1 MKQLYDQDF
10 RLGILGGGQL
20 GKMLIQSC
28 ADYNV
33 KAIVLDQDESV
44 PAASLAY
51 ALQKGSFKE
60 YEDVKQLATQ
70 VDLLTI
76 EIEHVNLEAL
86 REAERNG
93 ILVYPQPNVL
103 EIIQDKGK
111 QKQFYYEQG
120 IPTSDFELIEHYQD
134 IEQYRHLLPAFQK
147 SRRAGYDGKGVRH
160 IPTAAAI
167 KQGFEVPS
175 VLEQKVDFT
184 KELSV
189 IVARNPQGEMEAYP
203 PVELSF
209 HPDQNLVEFLSAP
222 AEITP
227 EIEQKAISIAK
238 DTAEKLGV
246 VGLLAVEQFLDEGG
260 NIFVNEV
267 APRPH
272 NSGHH
277 TIEANQTSQYEQ
289 HLRAIFGLP
298 LGSTDLITPAVM
310 VNLLGNPEEYGQ
322 PYYAGLEEALAI
334 KGVHPHIYGKPQTKP
349 FRKMGHVTITD
360 KNLDEAKQKARHIKD
375 LLKVKAYDQS

>member
-1 MKQLYDQDF
+1 MKQFYDQNF
-10 RLGILGGGQL
+10 KLGILGGGQL

-28 ADYNV
+28 GDYNV
-33 KAIVLDQDESV
+33 NSLVLDQDESV

-51 ALQKGSFKE
+51 ALQKGSFKK
-60 YEDVKQLATQ
+60 YEDVQQLANQ
-70 VDLLTI
+70 ADLLTI

-93 ILVYPQPNVL
+93 IPVYPQPNVL

-120 IPTSDFELIEHYQD
+120 IPTSVFELIEHYRD
-134 IEQYRHLLPAFQK
+134 IEQYSHLLPAFQK
-147 SRRAGYDGKGVRH
+147 SRRAGYDGKGVQH
-160 IPTAAAI
+160 IPTETSI
-167 KQGFEVPS
+167 EEGFEVPS
-175 VLEQKVDFT
+175 VLEQKVDFI

-189 IVARNPQGEMEAYP
+189 IVARNTQGEMKAYP

-209 HPDQNLVEFLSAP
+209 HPEQNLVEFLSAP
-222 AEITP
+222 AEITHKA
-227 EIEQKAISIAK
+227 EQKVISIAR

-246 VGLLAVEQFLDEGG
+246 VGLLAVEQFLDKDG

-298 LGSTDLITPAVM
+298 LGNTDLITPAVM
-310 VNLLGNPEEYGQ
+310 VNLLGMQDNYGK
-322 PYYAGLEEALAI
+322 PYYAGLEEALEI
-334 KGVHPHIYGKPQTKP
+334 KGVHIHIYGKPQTKP

-360 KNLDEAKQKARHIKD
+360 KSLDKAQQKARQIKD
-375 LLKVKAYDQS
+375 LLKIKTYDQF